1 VTALNTC
8 DRCGTRVERR
18 PIRQWVLKI
27 TEYADRLLSDLDGL
41 DWPEGIK
48 EMQRNWI
55 GRSEGCEF
63 RMMKSDD
70 TTKYISVYTTRVDT
84 VYGMTYAV
92 LAPDHP
98 QVQDFITESE
108 RIACEQYIERAKGQ
122 SDLDRTNEG
131 KEKTG
136 VFTGSY
142 VVNPFSGESV
152 PLWIADY
159 VLGSYGTGAVM
170 AVPAH
175 DERDFEFAERY
186 KKEGLEIKSSISDVN
201 IYSDSSSAT
210 KSPGINFQEDY
221 EIIVKACI

>member
-1 VTALNTC
+1 MPVNWCPALKAVLANEEVV
-8 DRCGTRVERR
+8 DGKSEIGGHPVEKKLL
-18 PIRQWVLKI
+18 RQWVLRI
-27 TEYADRLLSDLDGL
+27 TEYADRLIDDLDGL

-48 EMQRNWI
+48 DMQRNWI
-55 GRSEGCEF
+55 GKSEGCEF
-63 RMMKSDD
+63 EMKKSDD
-70 TTKYISVYTTRVDT
+70 STKTIRVYTTRIDT

-98 QVQDFITESE
+98 TVQDFITD
-108 RIACEQYIERAKGQ
+108 EQRAKCDAYIKNTKAKT
-122 SDLDRTNEG
+122 DLDRTNEG

-142 VVNPFSGESV
+142 VVNPYNSESV

-175 DERDFEFAERY
+175 DERDFEFA
-186 KKEGLEIKSSISDVN
+186 KKYDLEIKQSVAP
-201 IYSDSSSAT
+201 Y
-210 KSPGINFQEDY
+210 
-221 EIIVKACI
+221 IVM